1 MGLPP
6 WLPLSPHL
14 RPKLM
19 PTTDTDTVV
28 DTDTVDTADTTAVD
42 TDTTEARGPLMPN
55 PRLTL
60 LPPLKPKLMPMLT
73 TDTDTVD
80 TTAVDTTDTDV
91 LTDTTVDTVDTTD
104 TLTDTDTTEARGPL
118 KPKLHPKLML
128 TTDTD
133 TVDTVMADMD
143 TDTVMANKDIMVELL
158 LKQTN
163 KQTNPLNYNCQD
175 QVTRNS
181 FNLATMQIFPPPLF
195 FLKHENSLFFPIELE
210 S

>member
-1 MGLPP
+1 MG
-6 WLPLSPHL
+6 
-14 RPKLM
+14 
-19 PTTDTDTVV
+19 DTV
-28 DTDTVDTADTTAVD
+28 DTDTVDTTAVLTDTTA
-42 TDTTEARGPLMPN
+42 ARGPLMP
-55 PRLTL
+55 PPKLPL

-73 TDTDTVD
+73 TDT
-80 TTAVDTTDTDV
+80 AV
-91 LTDTTVDTVDTTD
+91 
-104 TLTDTDTTEARGPL
+104 
-118 KPKLHPKLML
+118 
-128 TTDTD
+128 DTD

-163 KQTNPLNYNCQD
+163 KQTNPLNINCQD

-195 FLKHENSLFFPIELE
+195 FLKPENSLFFPIELE